1 MSIKIEQ
8 VERKFKYNALVLD
21 DPDPAMTPEQ
31 VKDYY
36 ADIYPELTQAGIEG
50 PEFSDTTKEYE
61 FKKAVGTKG
70 AGEDSTTVILLSESR
85 IEGADLDLELMDGV
99 ARALRGGEGE
109 ALLPPSEA
117 LGMV

>member
-1 MSIKIEQ
+1 MSAKIEQ
-8 VERKFKYNALVLD
+8 VERKFKYNALVLE
-21 DPDPAMTPEQ
+21 DPDPEMTPEQ

-50 PEFSDTTKEYE
+50 PEFTDTTKEYE

-70 AGEDSTTVILLSESR
+70 AKECSIAVQSLAESHV
-85 IEGADLDLELMDGV
+85 EGAALDLELMDGV
-99 ARALRGGEGE
+99 AMALRGEEGE
-109 ALLPPSEA
+109 AVLPPSEA